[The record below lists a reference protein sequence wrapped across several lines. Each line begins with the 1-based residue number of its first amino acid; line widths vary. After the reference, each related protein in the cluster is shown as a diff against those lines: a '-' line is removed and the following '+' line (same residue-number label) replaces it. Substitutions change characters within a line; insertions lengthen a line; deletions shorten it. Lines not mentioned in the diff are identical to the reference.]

1 MLYPRRVVGRAD
13 VLRRVAW
20 LAVPLGLALAQG
32 ALGQSLGDA
41 ARREKERRAKVAK
54 TAAHSYTDADL
65 PSHGRTEPGAEA
77 SASPSPS
84 PSPAASASPAEDE
97 SVARRRNEQEWR
109 RRFAAARARLQAA
122 EAAAWR
128 TVVEVVYV
136 NGIPMQQ
143 RARKFV
149 ETDDLIAARKAL
161 EDLEEEF
168 RRTGLPPGWSRE

>member
-1 MLYPRRVVGRAD
+1 MFRR
-13 VLRRVAW
+13 LAW
-20 LAVPLGLALAQG
+20 LAAPLALALAQG
-32 ALGQSLGDA
+32 SMGQSLGDA
-41 ARREKERRAKVAK
+41 AKREKERRAKVAK
-54 TAAHSYTDADL
+54 TPARSYTDSDL
-65 PSHGRTEPGAEA
+65 PSPGRAETGAET
-77 SASPSPS
+77 SASPSPGSS
-84 PSPAASASPAEDE
+84 PTPSVSASPAEDE
-97 SVARRRNEQEWR
+97 SLVRRQKEQEWR
-109 RRFAAARARLQAA
+109 SRFAAARAHVREA

-149 ETDDLIAARKAL
+149 ETDDLLAARKAL